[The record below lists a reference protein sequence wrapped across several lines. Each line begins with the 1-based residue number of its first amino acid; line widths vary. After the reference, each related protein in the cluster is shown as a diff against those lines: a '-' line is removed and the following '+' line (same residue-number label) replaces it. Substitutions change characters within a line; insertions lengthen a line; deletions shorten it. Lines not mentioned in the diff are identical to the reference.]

1 MPFLYP
7 FISFY
12 YRLNIAFVGHD
23 PLQTLLTN
31 ACYLTLAPYP
41 TSKPFNHLN
50 SFCLTFSFS
59 LTAKT
64 IKGTSSIPF
73 NHFNSFYLTFFFSYS
88 LSQMNTK
95 GTSSNL
101 FRFLIGFVL
110 VFLFLLYLQKQP
122 QVPQQNTSNFFTS
135 TFCLSLSVSL
145 TVLFFF
151 CLTCRKIYDRCVPHQ
166 PDR

>member
-73 NHFNSFYLTFFFSYS
+73 NHFNSFYLTFFFLLPYRNEH
-88 LSQMNTK
+88 Q
-95 GTSSNL
+95 
-101 FRFLIGFVL
+101 RYLIKP
-110 VFLFLLYLQKQP
+110 LQIF
-122 QVPQQNTSNFFTS
+122 NR
-135 TFCLSLSVSL
+135 FCLSLSLSPL
-145 TVLFFF
+145 PSKTTTGTSAKHLKLFYVYF
-151 CLTCRKIYDRCVPHQ
+151 LS
-166 PDR
+166 